1 MQKWLKKL
9 SSQQSGYFVS
19 SRQYMRHFLS
29 IVLHFCFASSCLAK
43 TTLFAAELIPNYC
56 RW

>member
-56 RW
+56 